1 MDAARPVIQ
10 ERMNKYSSSEVGFS
24 LQAVCQDRILKLKK
38 DLEQYKSKGNDSMV
52 RWAIYDV
59 TVQMYKFVFS
69 LTEVEISNEEEKRAR
84 FKKDNIR
91 RRHNFLP
98 LVVEVIKQM
107 AAQGKLVP
115 AVEKVTIWFLH
126 RLWQIH

>member
-1 MDAARPVIQ
+1 MT
-10 ERMNKYSSSEVGFS
+10 SSAQTKVSNW
-24 LQAVCQDRILKLKK
+24 
-38 DLEQYKSKGNDSMV
+38 Y
-52 RWAIYDV
+52 
-59 TVQMYKFVFS
+59 FS
-69 LTEVEISNEEEKRAR
+69 LTEVEISNEEEKRTR

-115 AVEKVTIWFLH
+115 AVEKVSPYLI
-126 RLWQIH
+126 